1 MNVISEFNFVKG
13 EAYQHCTCIICP
25 AFKSLITSKKSE
37 ITTKSKNKQ
46 SKKQQKIEK
55 EFEYY
60 KNIYLRVFK
69 SKEILKNV
77 ILLKEIKC
85 IYLFI

>member
-1 MNVISEFNFVKG
+1 MYNLSCLQESNNF
-13 EAYQHCTCIICP
+13 
-25 AFKSLITSKKSE
+25 KKSE

-69 SKEILKNV
+69 SKEI
-77 ILLKEIKC
+77 
-85 IYLFI
+85 